1 MFNHPSYKYPVE
13 WNNSI
18 YIPTIYK
25 YFNKADIEYYLKDFG
40 KISRIDFVDLNHS
53 NSSRRVFVH
62 FSESYDNDFMKSFE
76 RSVKEFGY
84 YTINLIKVKKPGCFA
99 AKIFI
104 NKKPLSNTQY
114 QMNILKKYLFC
125 SLERID
131 HLEHIVEDLKEKI
144 TSSDAL
150 SQENIL
156 LKKHLESL
164 SERNIIIENSNFYH
178 K

>member
-1 MFNHPSYKYPVE
+1 
-13 WNNSI
+13 
-18 YIPTIYK
+18 
-25 YFNKADIEYYLKDFG
+25 
-40 KISRIDFVDLNHS
+40 
-53 NSSRRVFVH
+53 
-62 FSESYDNDFMKSFE
+62 MKSFE

-84 YTINLIKVKKPGCFA
+84 YTINLIKVKKPGCFT

-114 QMNILKKYLFC
+114 QINILKKYLFC

-131 HLEHIVEDLKEKI
+131 HLEHIVEDLTSFRIENAQPVHFLNEKRCKEKI
-144 TSSDAL
+144 TSSEAL
-150 SQENIL
+150 FQENIL

-164 SERNIIIENSNFYH
+164 SKGNIIIENSNFYH